1 MSLSTAQAHAYDLA
15 NTLMQTV
22 LLVQGDDG
30 YGVMVADEYDSE
42 ESRIVNAFDPF
53 EPAL

>member
-1 MSLSTAQAHAYDLA
+1 MSLSTARAHAFDLA

-30 YGVMVADEYDSE
+30 YGVMVADDYDGE
-42 ESRIVNAFDPF
+42 EGRIVNTFDPYD
-53 EPAL
+53 PAH